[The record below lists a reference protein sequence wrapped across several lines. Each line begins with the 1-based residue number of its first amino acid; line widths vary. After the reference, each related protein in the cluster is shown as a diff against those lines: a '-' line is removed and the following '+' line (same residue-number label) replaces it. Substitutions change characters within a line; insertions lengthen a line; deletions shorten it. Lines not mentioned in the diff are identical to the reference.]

1 MVSNV
6 SNDRLGKGA
15 VCEMEI
21 VFIMLLVII
30 ILLLLHI
37 NSKIP
42 PRDFKQ
48 EAIQRAMENDLKN
61 KQNKEL

>member
-1 MVSNV
+1 
-6 SNDRLGKGA
+6 
-15 VCEMEI
+15 MEI
-21 VFIMLLVII
+21 IFIMLLVII

-42 PRDFKQ
+42 RRNYTQ
-48 EAIQRAMENDLKN
+48 EAVQRAMENDLKN